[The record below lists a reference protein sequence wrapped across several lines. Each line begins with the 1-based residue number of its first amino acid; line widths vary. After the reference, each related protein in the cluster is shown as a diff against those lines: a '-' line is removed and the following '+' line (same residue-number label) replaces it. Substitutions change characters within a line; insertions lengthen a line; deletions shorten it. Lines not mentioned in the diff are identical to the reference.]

1 MAHPDKTERL
11 TRRTGSAIVLAL
23 EMLCARDTVMAPTKL
38 PDSVILTIEV
48 IGWVAIIP
56 VMGMILTFIGESIY
70 ASLVIAR

>member
-1 MAHPDKTERL
+1 
-11 TRRTGSAIVLAL
+11 
-23 EMLCARDTVMAPTKL
+23 MAPTKL